1 MKMGDREE
9 KMKVTT
15 GIKQG
20 CTATIV
26 LFKLITFE
34 IMRKLDEEG
43 DTYEIDGIR
52 INSLFFADDSL
63 LIGNTVEK
71 VKRNIKIVKEISK
84 FFGLEINEKKSQ
96 ILVYKGKC
104 EEKEIEGIEIV
115 KEIKYLGMNICDGKD
130 IFKLQKR
137 DMINRAK
144 WRMRETFSVIEKSCN
159 RVLVGKTYWK
169 CGVLP
174 GILKSAE
181 VMNFPNYLVEELQ
194 KQENKVYRIILGA
207 TGTTPLVTLRGEI
220 GASEMKSR
228 FIKDRLLFT
237 KNIMES
243 KNGLVRKV
251 LDNVMKDKK
260 NSWKKKTDEYM
271 KIARLNLRDL
281 EKMSKR
287 KIKKKIYELDTRWW
301 REELETK
308 TTLEIYRECKQET
321 KEEIIYNN
329 GEASR
334 LLFRARS
341 NTMALNDRFRHDK
354 GENKRNTGCPICG
367 AEYENLEHF
376 VLRCPKLDSEREGE
390 LIRNMR
396 GEGDKDILCNL
407 LFRGGRLGE
416 VGVMIQK
423 MWRVRKY
430 WVNRKVLEGGG
441 GEGIT
446 TS

>member
-1 MKMGDREE
+1 
-9 KMKVTT
+9 
-15 GIKQG
+15 
-20 CTATIV
+20 
-26 LFKLITFE
+26 
-34 IMRKLDEEG
+34 
-43 DTYEIDGIR
+43 
-52 INSLFFADDSL
+52 
-63 LIGNTVEK
+63 
-71 VKRNIKIVKEISK
+71 
-84 FFGLEINEKKSQ
+84 
-96 ILVYKGKC
+96 
-104 EEKEIEGIEIV
+104 
-115 KEIKYLGMNICDGKD
+115 
-130 IFKLQKR
+130 
-137 DMINRAK
+137 
-144 WRMRETFSVIEKSCN
+144 
-159 RVLVGKTYWK
+159 
-169 CGVLP
+169 
-174 GILKSAE
+174 
-181 VMNFPNYLVEELQ
+181 MNFPKYQVEDLQ

-207 TGTTPLVTLRGEI
+207 TGTTPLVALRGEI

-237 KNIMES
+237 KNMMES

-271 KIARLNLRDL
+271 KIAGISLRDL
-281 EKMSKR
+281 EKMSKQ

-301 REELETK
+301 REEMETK
-308 TTLEIYRECKQET
+308 TTLEIYRECKQEI

-354 GENKRNTGCPICG
+354 GENKRHTGCPICG

-376 VLRCPKLDSEREGE
+376 VLHCPKLDSEREGE
-390 LIRNMR
+390 LIRDMR
-396 GEGDKDILCNL
+396 GEGDKDTLCNL

-441 GEGIT
+441 GEGNT